1 MPTAPHFLIA
11 ATIYEGEPA
20 RAAQELWD
28 EIQAHDAALMLTD
41 FAGINL
47 LHSKEPYGGAVHE
60 LLERQCLTDEQ
71 RRLALK
77 SDPSGLEH
85 RVQLFQ
91 QVGILVAMKAIV
103 SCVASAEGDKP
114 RPTWLSIGNLAMAAN
129 VFVTGKE
136 YREGQ
141 GTSEDTRL
149 MMEQL
154 ASWEISNSRD
164 LAYSFGRAQII
175 LKKYLRSSDAQVVG
189 ACKALSLDPKNVL
202 VAGIALDEYI
212 ALITAFYS
220 VLNVPR
226 PQELIDGTKSFRIN
240 IDEFLARTKIPRDHF
255 DLFVRN
261 RARTIDEFRRDIAAG
276 GLRNADELRT
286 ALMTDTFIADFRAFR
301 QTPFVFVGE
310 KIIIPID
317 IKFIAELLAVGVYW
331 SLFDSLPSEKRQRFA
346 QLWGRMFHLYCADLM
361 RFNYPD
367 GVMNP
372 LAFEVPFDAGAA
384 DAILDFGTDVILFEF
399 KGSLLTHAAK
409 AERNFVEFEK
419 DFRRKFVEKENGERK
434 GIAQLAAAALAI
446 DEQRIKTAIRPKAV
460 YPVLVCYEA
469 AVESFWLNKY
479 ADGLFR
485 PMVAGHDT
493 IQPLTIMSI
502 QELESLLPHM
512 IRDGLTWP
520 EILSRR
526 FHNGTV
532 WPISVD
538 QAVYEW
544 ARGKQLEPSRNEF
557 LLKAYKDTF
566 DESLTLI
573 KDDKPPANGEPS
585 STPPA
590 TA

>member
-1 MPTAPHFLIA
+1 M
-11 ATIYEGEPA
+11 
-20 RAAQELWD
+20 
-28 EIQAHDAALMLTD
+28 
-41 FAGINL
+41 
-47 LHSKEPYGGAVHE
+47 
-60 LLERQCLTDEQ
+60 
-71 RRLALK
+71 
-77 SDPSGLEH
+77 
-85 RVQLFQ
+85 
-91 QVGILVAMKAIV
+91 
-103 SCVASAEGDKP
+103 
-114 RPTWLSIGNLAMAAN
+114 
-129 VFVTGKE
+129 
-136 YREGQ
+136 
-141 GTSEDTRL
+141 
-149 MMEQL
+149 
-154 ASWEISNSRD
+154 
-164 LAYSFGRAQII
+164 
-175 LKKYLRSSDAQVVG
+175 
-189 ACKALSLDPKNVL
+189 
-202 VAGIALDEYI
+202 
-212 ALITAFYS
+212 
-220 VLNVPR
+220 
-226 PQELIDGTKSFRIN
+226 
-240 IDEFLARTKIPRDHF
+240 
-255 DLFVRN
+255 RN
-261 RARTIDEFRRDIAAG
+261 RARTIQEFRRDIAAG
-276 GLRNADELRT
+276 GLRDAEELRQ
-286 ALMTDTFIADFRAFR
+286 ALMTDAFIADFGAFR
-301 QTPFVFVGE
+301 QTPFVFVEE

-317 IKFIAELLAVGVYW
+317 IKFIAQLLAVGVYW
-331 SLFDSLPSEKRQRFA
+331 SLFDSLPSKKRQRFA

-361 RFNYPD
+361 HFNYPE
-367 GVMNP
+367 GLTNP
-372 LAFEVPFDAGAA
+372 LAFEVPFDEGAA

-409 AERNFVEFEK
+409 AERNFLEFEK

-446 DEQRIKTAIRPKAV
+446 DDQRIKTAMRPKAV

-512 IRDGLTWP
+512 IRNGLTWP

-573 KDDKPPANGEPS
+573 KDDKPLANGEPG